1 MDSEQSDKHP
11 SAWFNMGPYL
21 YVKIIGGVVYVI
33 ACLSFHNALLKEN
46 NVIAFKISNKIFD
59 EVDLIP

>member
-21 YVKIIGGVVYVI
+21 YVKIIGGVIYVI
-33 ACLSFHNALLKEN
+33 ACLSFHNALLEEN
-46 NVIAFKISNKIFD
+46 MSLLSKCQTKSLMK
-59 EVDLIP
+59 

>member
-21 YVKIIGGVVYVI
+21 YVKIIGGVIYVI

-46 NVIAFKISNKIFD
+46 NMSLLSKSQTKS
-59 EVDLIP
+59 LMK

>member
-33 ACLSFHNALLKEN
+33 ARLSFHNALLKEN
-46 NVIAFKISNKIFD
+46 MSLLSKSQTKS
-59 EVDLIP
+59 LMK

>member
-1 MDSEQSDKHP
+1 MDSEQSDKHR

-46 NVIAFKISNKIFD
+46 MSLLSKSQTKS
-59 EVDLIP
+59 LMK